1 MHIKKPEKYDYNL
14 GEIRQNQEG
23 DKITEGSAFQHKN
36 VRLFARGLSSEELQR
51 QGAILKAKLHG
62 SKTKNEGG
70 VFKSCHFRFPT
81 SKKKAFFI
89 CLVDYEVAYILQRD
103 PSHTLCP

>member
-1 MHIKKPEKYDYNL
+1 MHIKKPEKYDCNL

-51 QGAILKAKLHG
+51 QGAILKANSTVQRPKMKEVCLKVAI
-62 SKTKNEGG
+62 S
-70 VFKSCHFRFPT
+70 VFPLQ
-81 SKKKAFFI
+81 KKRLFLFA
-89 CLVDYEVAYILQRD
+89 
-103 PSHTLCP
+103 